1 MSSRF
6 LLSSWYEDNMY
17 DKKINKRILL
27 EENQPEKNWSFFWS
41 DIKKETAA
49 FGNLYLLDDTSSLY
63 YYFQGAS

>member
-1 MSSRF
+1 
-6 LLSSWYEDNMY
+6 MY

>member
-27 EENQPEKNWSFFWS
+27 EENQPEKNWFFFWS

-49 FGNLYLLDDTSSLY
+49 FGNLYLLDDTSSL
-63 YYFQGAS
+63 